1 MDLNIRIA
9 GEAGQGV
16 QTTGYLL
23 MGALAGL
30 GLHVV
35 SSQSYL
41 SRIRGGLNWFDIRI
55 GDRALF
61 AGREKADV
69 LVAMTDVAYQILRGE
84 LTPNGVILCDG
95 EDHEDTVA
103 MPFTRIAKEVAKSDV
118 MANSVAAGAVFAVLG
133 YPLESLCD
141 YLATQFQKKSQEIID
156 QNVTCANRGH
166 ELAGKGNGNRR
177 LAAPQPD
184 TAPEYL
190 ISGASAIGLAAA
202 TAGVKLAASYPMSPS
217 TATFAYL
224 AGVDEKYGIVVEQ
237 AEDEIAAIN
246 MICGATYAGVPALT
260 TTSGGGFALMTEGL
274 SLAGIM
280 ELPVCLVLAQRPG
293 PATGLPT
300 RTGQQD
306 LQFALRGGHG
316 EFARAIFAPGTV
328 RQCYE
333 ITRLALE
340 IAHRFQTPAIILTD
354 QYLQDLQQ
362 NIYPLPEAY
371 QPIDRAIEANPAA
384 DYQRYV
390 VTESGVSPRAIPGG
404 PAPVICDSDE
414 HSTAGH
420 ISEDLNSHL
429 AQQDKRMRKHA
440 GLLNQALPPER
451 YGPAAAETLL
461 VCWGST
467 YCACREAVDRLNVSG
482 RSAAMLHFAQVWPLR
497 TEELLRATESAKRY
511 FCVEGNSTGLFAD
524 LLRQQGVCRPSTP
537 LLRYDG
543 LAFTAEYIL
552 EALEN
557 AQ

>member
-55 GDRALF
+55 GDHALF
-61 AGREKADV
+61 AGREKADI

-84 LTPNGVILCDG
+84 LTSNGIILCDG
-95 EDHEDTVA
+95 EDHEDAVA
-103 MPFTRIAKEVAKSDV
+103 MPFAQIAKEVAQSDM

-133 YPLESLCD
+133 YPLESLHE

-166 ELAGKGNGNRR
+166 ELAEKCNRH
-177 LAAPQPD
+177 LAAPHPD

-202 TAGVKLAASYPMSPS
+202 TAGVKLAASYPMSPG

-246 MICGATYAGVPALT
+246 MICGATYAGIPALT

-280 ELPVCLVLAQRPG
+280 ELPVCIVLAQRPG

-333 ITRLALE
+333 VTRLALE

-354 QYLQDLQQ
+354 QFLQDLQQ

-371 QPIDRAIEANPAA
+371 QPIDRAIEANPSD
-384 DYQRYV
+384 DYQRYA

-414 HSTAGH
+414 HSASGH

-429 AQQDKRMRKHA
+429 AQQDKRLRKHV

-467 YCACREAVDRLNVSG
+467 YGACREAVDRLNASG
-482 RSAAMLHFAQVWPLR
+482 RSTAMLHFAQVWPLR
-497 TEELLRATESAKRY
+497 TEEVLRATETAQRY

-524 LLRQQGVCRPSTP
+524 LLREQGVCRPATP